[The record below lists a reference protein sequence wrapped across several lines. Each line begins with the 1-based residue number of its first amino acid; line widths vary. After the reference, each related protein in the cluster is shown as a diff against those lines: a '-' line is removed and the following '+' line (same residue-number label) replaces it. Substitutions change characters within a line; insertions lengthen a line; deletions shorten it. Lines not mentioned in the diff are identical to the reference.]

1 MKLERF
7 VVLTESISSGD
18 RYFKSSSFE
27 VTLKVSE
34 KSLLYSGNTWSNK
47 QITLLFQSELS
58 DELKA
63 LQERINTLPTG
74 DEYRVMTDEE
84 RNTVYEN
91 AADISDDYTILPE
104 GDRAKLDISK
114 MEALF
119 AVINEGTAGLNNT
132 TPGLCLTHSY

>member
-1 MKLERF
+1 M
-7 VVLTESISSGD
+7 
-18 RYFKSSSFE
+18 
-27 VTLKVSE
+27 
-34 KSLLYSGNTWSNK
+34 LYSGNTWSNK